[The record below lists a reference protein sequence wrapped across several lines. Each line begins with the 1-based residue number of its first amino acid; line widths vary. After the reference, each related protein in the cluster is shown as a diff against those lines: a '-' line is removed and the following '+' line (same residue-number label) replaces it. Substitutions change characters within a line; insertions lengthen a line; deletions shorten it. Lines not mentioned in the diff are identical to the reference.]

1 MAITRLGPNQSVNL
15 ASNVTG
21 TLPTGNGGT
30 GATSFIKGKVL
41 QIQKATTTT
50 ELGQTS
56 SSYGS
61 YSGAAVTLTALS
73 ANSKFY
79 CILHAVRIFNSSDAN
94 NDFSFTDGTNTS
106 NLQRF
111 YSGYAGGQAINPAA
125 TGIIYGSHSAGASVT
140 VTPQFKTSAG
150 TLTVGDNGG
159 TSTHYVMEIE

>member
-1 MAITRLGPNQSVNL
+1 MSIIKPNNNTISAIT
-15 ASNVTG
+15 A
-21 TLPTGNGGT
+21 LPAAIST
-30 GATSFIKGKVL
+30 GKVL

-94 NDFSFTDGTNTS
+94 NDFSFTDGSNTS

-111 YSGYAGGQAINPAA
+111 YSGYAGGQAINPVA
-125 TGIIYGSHSAGASVT
+125 TGIIYGSHSASASVT
-140 VTPQFKTSAG
+140 ITPQFKTSAG